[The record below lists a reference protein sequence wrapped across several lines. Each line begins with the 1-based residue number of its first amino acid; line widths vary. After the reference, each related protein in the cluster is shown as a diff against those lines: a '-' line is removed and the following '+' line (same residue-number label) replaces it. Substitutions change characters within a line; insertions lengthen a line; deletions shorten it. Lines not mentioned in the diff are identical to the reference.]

1 MTSGAKWEK
10 VFLIGAHSLKSS
22 SMFTENAQLFVG
34 EFRHK
39 LDAKNRLTIPSDWR
53 FVASEDV
60 RSVYLAI
67 PNPNGCITVCPPSVV
82 QKLIEA
88 ASQSNLSAPAKQRAL
103 MMLARSASKVT
114 CDKAGRISLDS
125 RLLAHAGISADA
137 VLVGEFKKF
146 HIWNPEKLAEEDAK
160 NVSAEEMFATLAELG
175 L

>member
-1 MTSGAKWEK
+1 MGESVAHWEK
-10 VFLIGAHSLKSS
+10 IPKRS

-53 FVASEDV
+53 FEASDDV

-67 PNPNGCITVCPPSVV
+67 PNPNGCITVCPPAVV

-114 CDKAGRISLDS
+114 CDKAGRISLDV
-125 RLLAHAGISADA
+125 RLLAHAGISGEA

-146 HIWNPEKLAEEDAK
+146 HIWNPEKLASEDAK

>member
-1 MTSGAKWEK
+1 MTSGAKWGK
-10 VFLIGAHSLKSS
+10 VFSIGSKSHNIPQ
-22 SMFTENAQLFVG
+22 MPTENAQLFVG

-53 FVASEDV
+53 FEADA

-67 PNPNGCITVCPPSVV
+67 PAPNGCITVCPPEAV
-82 QKLIEA
+82 QKLIDA

-103 MMLARSASKVT
+103 MMLARSASKIT
-114 CDKAGRISLDS
+114 CDKVGRISLDT
-125 RLLAHAGISADA
+125 RLLAHAGISGEA

-146 HIWNPEKLAEEDAK
+146 HIWNPERLAAEDAK
-160 NVSAEEMFATLAELG
+160 NVSPEETFATLAELG